1 MVRGRGIRDLRG
13 SESILVFDDE
23 QVILDFLA
31 EVLTR
36 EGYRVTTTP
45 CGEEALEL
53 FASHR
58 FDLAIADLGLRE
70 RDGRNLVCRIKQL
83 SPQTS
88 VVAMSAYPAKEAIS
102 FAEGYTEAFL
112 TKPFGM
118 GELLSAVRQALGR
131 RLLPEVGHAR
141 ALVPAK
147 AYQ

>member
-1 MVRGRGIRDLRG
+1 MVGGRDIRDARG

-36 EGYRVTTTP
+36 HGYRVTTTP
-45 CGEEALEL
+45 CGEEALQL
-53 FASHR
+53 FARHR
-58 FDLAIADLGLRE
+58 FDLAIADLGLRR
-70 RDGRNLVCRIKQL
+70 RDGRNLVRRIKQL

-88 VVAMSAYPAKEAIS
+88 VVAMSAYPERDAIS
-102 FAEGYTEAFL
+102 FAEGHTEAFL